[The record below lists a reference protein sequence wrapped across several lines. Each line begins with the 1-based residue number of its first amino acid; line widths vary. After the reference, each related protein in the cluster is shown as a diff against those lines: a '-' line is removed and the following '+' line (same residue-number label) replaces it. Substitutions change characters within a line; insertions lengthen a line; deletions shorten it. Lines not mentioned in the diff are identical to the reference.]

1 MDPSQLLTRVVEE
14 RDRRALARL
23 LRIVEDRRDGWSD
36 VLAKAWARPPH
47 GHLIGITGAPGSG
60 KSTLTNALIT
70 TWRAVD
76 RAVAVV
82 AVDPSS
88 PFSGGALLG
97 DRIRMQ
103 DHVSD
108 PDVFV
113 RSMSSRGRLGGV
125 ADATAGIV
133 TLLDAAH
140 FDPVVVETVGVGQ
153 SEVDVLRHTDTVVVI
168 VTPGWGDS
176 VQTDKAGILE
186 VGDVYV
192 INKADR
198 PELAD
203 TRHWLTAMLEMAPDT
218 GWTPPIVET
227 VATEDRGIEALTD
240 ALDRHH
246 RYLMVGD
253 AGRRRRRERARAFV
267 EWALA
272 TSFHERL
279 HQPDLDGVVDQVA
292 ARTLDPWTA
301 ASQLSVIND

>member
-1 MDPSQLLTRVVEE
+1 MVPSQLLTRVIDD

-23 LRIVEDRRDGWSD
+23 LRIVEDRREGWSD
-36 VLAKAWARPPH
+36 VLAEAWARPPH
-47 GHLIGITGAPGSG
+47 GHLVGITGAPGSG
-60 KSTLTNALIT
+60 KSTLTNALISA
-70 TWRAVD
+70 WRAVD
-76 RAVAVV
+76 RAVGVV

-133 TLLDAAH
+133 TLLDVAH

-168 VTPGWGDS
+168 VTPGWGDA
-176 VQTDKAGILE
+176 VQADKAGILE

-198 PELAD
+198 TDVAD
-203 TRHWLTAMLEMAPDT
+203 TRKWLAAMLDMAPDRQ
-218 GWTPPIVET
+218 WVPPIVET
-227 VATEDRGIEALTD
+227 VATEDRGVDELID
-240 ALDRHH
+240 ALDRHRRH
-246 RYLMVGD
+246 LLGE
-253 AGRRRRRERARAFV
+253 AGRLRHRERARAFV

-272 TSFHERL
+272 ATFHERL
-279 HQPDLDGVVDQVA
+279 QQPDLDEVVDQVA
-292 ARTLDPWTA
+292 SRTLDPWTA
-301 ASQLSVIND
+301 ARTFTVSPK